1 MVAELSIANPV
12 NRINI
17 VILSSLKIS
26 PQLYS
31 GLNVEKK
38 RELITKTG
46 GLNFNMLYISLTNER
61 LL

>member
-26 PQLYS
+26 PQLHS

-61 LL
+61 L